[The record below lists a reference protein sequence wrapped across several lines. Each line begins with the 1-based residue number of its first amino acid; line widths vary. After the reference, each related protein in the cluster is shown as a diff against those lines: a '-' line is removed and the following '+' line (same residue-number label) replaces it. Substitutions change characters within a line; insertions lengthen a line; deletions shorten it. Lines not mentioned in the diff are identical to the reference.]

1 MICIRVKTLLFYL
14 VFAHK
19 KKMWLNNHLHV
30 VETVEH
36 FVADSAGELGGS
48 NEDLSRRRDPVLALN
63 GSGGQMKIRLA
74 NGGGTVW

>member
-1 MICIRVKTLLFYL
+1 
-14 VFAHK
+14 
-19 KKMWLNNHLHV
+19 MWLSNHLHV

-63 GSGGQMKIRLA
+63 GS
-74 NGGGTVW
+74 